1 VRTAPGDGVIRV
13 AVVDDHPVVR
23 DGIVA
28 NLADDAGIEVVGTAG
43 DADGAVTLARTLT
56 PDVVLIDLELPGRSG
71 LDAIVDVK
79 AASPRT
85 RVVVFTAYGGEERI
99 ASAIGR
105 GADSYVL
112 KGTSSDELVAA
123 VRAAAAGESL
133 LTADVASQL
142 VRGMRAP
149 RTVRL
154 TEREREILVLVA
166 DGMAN
171 KAIGARLGITERTVK
186 YHVAEILG
194 RLGAD
199 NRAQAVA
206 IANRRGLLP

>member
-1 VRTAPGDGVIRV
+1 MVTVRERSSRCSASLHTA
-13 AVVDDHPVVR
+13 AVVSNERAGRAPTVSTCKGPV
-23 DGIVA
+23 
-28 NLADDAGIEVVGTAG
+28 T
-43 DADGAVTLARTLT
+43 
-56 PDVVLIDLELPGRSG
+56 
-71 LDAIVDVK
+71 VK
-79 AASPRT
+79 S

-186 YHVAEILG
+186 YHVTEILG

>member
-1 VRTAPGDGVIRV
+1 
-13 AVVDDHPVVR
+13 
-23 DGIVA
+23 
-28 NLADDAGIEVVGTAG
+28 
-43 DADGAVTLARTLT
+43 
-56 PDVVLIDLELPGRSG
+56 
-71 LDAIVDVK
+71 
-79 AASPRT
+79 
-85 RVVVFTAYGGEERI
+85 
-99 ASAIGR
+99 
-105 GADSYVL
+105 
-112 KGTSSDELVAA
+112 
-123 VRAAAAGESL
+123 
-133 LTADVASQL
+133 

-154 TEREREILVLVA
+154 TEREREILALVA

-186 YHVAEILG
+186 YHVTEILG